1 MRSSCRE
8 DIVKRWDV
16 LHDAISSVLELSYDV
31 LTTPECLAL
40 LERHELENRRLP
52 QPGHAL
58 VNQVARQS
66 DQTELGGKLAHALA
80 NRLRISRGE
89 ASRRIREAEDLGNTD
104 VRRLTEGYPTGA
116 LAEYA
121 VPGTWAGLS
130 AGGAHLKR
138 FLSPRDLPELA
149 S

>member
-1 MRSSCRE
+1 M
-8 DIVKRWDV
+8 KRWDA

-66 DQTELGGKLAHALA
+66 DQTELGGKLAQ
-80 NRLRISRGE
+80 
-89 ASRRIREAEDLGNTD
+89 SRRG
-104 VRRLTEGYPTGA
+104 
-116 LAEYA
+116 
-121 VPGTWAGLS
+121 
-130 AGGAHLKR
+130 
-138 FLSPRDLPELA
+138 
-149 S
+149 